1 MLHQAKRHRPVQ
13 CLVGGSTTQLIAEDI
28 SEQLA
33 RVAAAFKSFARSG
46 ANLLAHDA
54 TPLSS
59 RRCGVCRSSGASP
72 TRTCSRTSSS
82 RRDPLKPP
90 RRFLP
95 RPRNGSLSNPWKLSL
110 RQRPDN
116 VPLRPS
122 GAGKQQ
128 AMNLTSSEGRRAR
141 RHRGRDP
148 YSLVYTKIAKT
159 YLEIFYDFNP
169 HRVRVQGER
178 GSRA

>member
-1 MLHQAKRHRPVQ
+1 
-13 CLVGGSTTQLIAEDI
+13 
-28 SEQLA
+28 
-33 RVAAAFKSFARSG
+33 
-46 ANLLAHDA
+46 
-54 TPLSS
+54 
-59 RRCGVCRSSGASP
+59 
-72 TRTCSRTSSS
+72 
-82 RRDPLKPP
+82 
-90 RRFLP
+90 
-95 RPRNGSLSNPWKLSL
+95 L

-128 AMNLTSSEGRRAR
+128 AMNLKSSDGRRGR
-141 RHRGRDP
+141 RGRRDHGRDP
-148 YSLVYTKIAKT
+148 YSLVCKEIAKT